1 LTPADGAAERP
12 EKSAQRGGSALAN
25 RYAHVRSQTLALT
38 MPLSAEDQA
47 AQSMPDASPA
57 KWHQAHTSWFFETF
71 LLTPNDPAY
80 QPFDPLFG
88 YLFNSYYEAIGPR
101 RARPARGLVTR
112 PSLSEVRAYRRH
124 VDEAMESLLSG
135 PAADDPSIQALVE
148 LGLAHEEQ
156 HQELILMDALHLFAQ
171 TPGHPAYRLLPSEPV
186 ADPGPM
192 TFVAFAGGLVEIGH
206 AGDGFSF
213 DNERP
218 LHRVWLEPYRLGDR
232 LVTNGEWRAFI
243 DAGGYAKPELWL
255 SDGWALVKAE
265 GWAHPIYWVEDPGR
279 GWCEMTLGGLKPLD
293 PHAPVSHLSHYEAD
307 AYARWAGKRL
317 PTEAEW
323 EHAAAGLDERDGG
336 LDLERLAPAAAGEH
350 AGLRQMFGTLWQW
363 TASAY
368 LAYPGFRPDPGAVGE
383 YNGKFMMSQ
392 MVLRGGC
399 VATPKGHTRATYRNF
414 FYPHQ
419 RWMFSG
425 LRLAED
431 APAAK
436 SANRLFLTD
445 AIEGLSATPKRLP
458 AKYFYD
464 ERGSALF
471 EAICALPEYY
481 LTRTETA
488 LLKHAADDI
497 ARYISP
503 NAALVEFGS
512 GASTKTRLLLDAA
525 PQLGAYV
532 PMDISA
538 DALARAAAQIRADYP
553 KLIVEPLLA
562 DFTQAFDLPQV
573 AKERPRTGF
582 FPGSTI
588 GNFPPDEA
596 VEFLAIARKH
606 LGEDAQ
612 FIVGVDLVK
621 DEDVLVAAYD
631 DAQGVTA
638 HFNLNLLGRI
648 NRELGGDI
656 DLAAFGHRATWNAA
670 ASRMEMHL
678 VSRADQSFSV
688 GGRRFDIAAGETIH
702 SENSYKFTLE
712 GFSGLAD
719 RAGWRVGGQW
729 VSPDPGFAV
738 FLLQAWR

>member
-1 LTPADGAAERP
+1 LTPPDGAAERP
-12 EKSAQRGGSALAN
+12 EEGPRLGRSALAR
-25 RYAHVRSQTLALT
+25 RYAHVRAQTLALT
-38 MPLSAEDQA
+38 MPLSAEDQTV
-47 AQSMPDASPA
+47 QSMPDASPV

-71 LLTPNDPAY
+71 LLVPNDAAY
-80 QPFDPLFG
+80 QPFDPSFG
-88 YLFNSYYEAIGPR
+88 YLFNSYYEAVGPR

-124 VDEAMESLLSG
+124 VDEAMETLLAG
-135 PAADDPSIQALVE
+135 PAGDDLGVQALVE

-156 HQELILMDALHLFAQ
+156 HQELILMDVLHLFAQ
-171 TPGHPAYRLLPSEPV
+171 MPSHPAYRLLDAPPC

-192 TFVAFAGGLVEIGH
+192 AFVHFDGGLVEIGH

-218 LHRVWLEPYRLGDR
+218 RHRVWLEPYRLAER
-232 LVTNGEWRAFI
+232 LVTNGEWLAFI
-243 DAGGYAKPELWL
+243 EDDGYAKPELWL
-255 SDGWALVKAE
+255 SDGWTLVKAE
-265 GWAHPIYWVEDPGR
+265 GWAHPIYWVQDPAD
-279 GWCEMTLGGLKPLD
+279 GWCEMTLLGLQRLD

-323 EHAAAGLDERDGG
+323 EHAAASLDEQDGG
-336 LDLERLAPAAAGEH
+336 LDLERLAPAAAGEV

-363 TASAY
+363 TSSAY
-368 LAYPGFRPDPGAVGE
+368 LAYPGFEPGAGAVGE

-399 VATPKGHTRATYRNF
+399 LATPKGHVRATYRNF

-425 LRLAED
+425 LRLADD
-431 APAAK
+431 AAAPDERR
-436 SANRLFLTD
+436 SGFMTD
-445 AIEGLSATPKRLP
+445 VIAGLSATPKRLP

-464 ERGSALF
+464 EKGSALF

-488 LLKHAADDI
+488 LLKDAAGEI

-503 NAALVEFGS
+503 DAALVEFGS

-525 PQLGAYV
+525 PQLAVYV
-532 PMDISA
+532 PMDISQ
-538 DALARAAAQIRADYP
+538 DALAGAAAQIRADYP

-562 DFTQAFDLPQV
+562 DFTDTFDLPKV
-573 AKERPRTGF
+573 ATERPRTGF

-588 GNFPPDEA
+588 GNFAPDDA
-596 VEFLAIARKH
+596 VHFLATARLH

-621 DEDVLVAAYD
+621 DERVLVAAYD

-656 DLAAFGHRATWNAA
+656 DLAGFGHRAIWNAA
-670 ASRMEMHL
+670 ESRMEMHL
-678 VSRADQSFSV
+678 VSRADQAFSV
-688 GGRRFDIAAGETIH
+688 GGRRFAIAAGETIH
-702 SENSYKFTLE
+702 SENSYKFTLD
-712 GFSGLAD
+712 GFTGLAD
-719 RAGWRVGGQW
+719 RAGWRVGAQW

>member
-1 LTPADGAAERP
+1 LTPADGAVERP
-12 EKSAQRGGSALAN
+12 DETPLLARSALAD
-25 RYAHVRSQTLALT
+25 RYAHVRAQTVALT
-38 MPLSAEDQA
+38 MPLSAEDQTV
-47 AQSMPDASPA
+47 QSMPDASPA
-57 KWHQAHTSWFFETF
+57 KWHQAHTTWFFETF
-71 LLTPNDPAY
+71 LLAQQQPDY

-88 YLFNSYYEAIGPR
+88 YLFNSYYEAVGPR

-124 VDEAMESLLSG
+124 VDQAMGELLAG
-135 PAADDPSIQALVE
+135 PAGDDPAVQALVE

-156 HQELILMDALHLFAQ
+156 HQELILMDVLHLFAQ
-171 TPGHPAYRLLPSEPV
+171 MPGHPAYRLSAPAPL
-186 ADPGPM
+186 ADPGAM
-192 TFVAFAGGLVEIGH
+192 GFVAFDGGLVDIGH
-206 AGDGFSF
+206 AGDDFSF

-218 LHRVWLEPYRLGDR
+218 RHRVWLEPYRLADR
-232 LVTNGEWRAFI
+232 LVTNGEWVAFI
-243 DAGGYAKPELWL
+243 EYGGYARPELWL

-265 GWAHPIYWVEDPGR
+265 GWAHPIYWVDEEAG
-279 GWCEMTLGGLKPLD
+279 GWREMTLLGLAPLD

-323 EHAAAGLDERDGG
+323 EHAAAALDAAEGG
-336 LDLERLAPAAAGEH
+336 LDLERLSPTPAGDGP
-350 AGLRQMFGTLWQW
+350 GLRQMFGTLWQW
-363 TASAY
+363 TSSAY
-368 LAYPGFRPDPGAVGE
+368 LAYPGFQPGAGAVGE

-399 VATPKGHTRATYRNF
+399 CATPKGHARGTYRNF

-431 APAAK
+431 APAAEP
-436 SANRLFLTD
+436 ANRLFLAD
-445 AIEGLSATPKRLP
+445 VIDGLGATRKRLP

-471 EAICALPEYY
+471 EAICGLPEYY

-488 LLKHAADDI
+488 LLKDAAPEI

-503 NAALVEFGS
+503 NAALIEFGS

-525 PQLGAYV
+525 PQISVYV

-538 DALARAAAQIRADYP
+538 EALAAAAAQIRADYP
-553 KLIVEPLLA
+553 KVLVEPLLA
-562 DFTQAFDLPQV
+562 DFTHAFDLPKI
-573 AKERPRTGF
+573 AKDRPRTGF

-588 GNFPPDEA
+588 GNFGPDDA
-596 VEFLAIARKH
+596 VDFLAIARRH
-606 LGEDAQ
+606 LGEDSQ
-612 FIVGVDLVK
+612 FIVGADLVK
-621 DEDVLVAAYD
+621 DQAVLVAAYD

-656 DLAAFGHRATWNAA
+656 DLAGFGHRAVWNAKD
-670 ASRMEMHL
+670 SRMEMHL
-678 VSRADQSFSV
+678 VSRADQSFTV
-688 GGRRFDIAAGETIH
+688 GGRRFTIVAGETIH
-702 SENSYKFTLE
+702 SENSYKFTLD
-712 GFSGLAD
+712 GFTNLAD
-719 RAGWRVGGQW
+719 RAGWRVGARW